1 MGDEALNPAQ
11 QAEYRFLKNEVN
23 KYEQE
28 ANRTNYHPNV
38 QRDLWRAREE
48 LKEFVRN
55 LRIAGVNI

>member
-38 QRDLWRAREE
+38 QRDLWRARED
-48 LKEFVRN
+48 LKEFVRD